1 MLDKRKILNKIT
13 KNKNFKI
20 TINKPF
26 NELNT
31 KFLIDFS
38 NELKKDKNIYKF
50 PELFYLMFW
59 CTKKNINKLKS
70 NHLSKKIRFGR
81 GLAYHICPSNVPT
94 NFIYSF
100 FFGLLSGNSNI
111 VKLPNKNFPEK
122 ELILNIFKNLIKK
135 KKYKII
141 KNSNSFIEYDKN
153 NEYTKDI
160 SSICDARIIWGGNKT
175 INEVRKFWIPERS
188 IELTFA
194 DRYSLSIININ
205 EITKKNNDELTI
217 IIKKFFYDSYSMNQA
232 ACNSPH
238 FIFWIGKKNVK
249 FQNKF
254 WSKLNDFT
262 NKHYSLD
269 EKGAVDKY
277 SNLISNIF
285 MQKKFDG
292 VKIFKNNLY
301 VIRPNKNLDQ
311 IENIRGIHGTFFE
324 KNIVDISY
332 LKKFITKKCQ
342 TITYF
347 GIKKKVIENFLN
359 NSNLLGVDRIVPIGK
374 GLEIDTVWDG
384 YDTINSLSRIINLE

>member
-1 MLDKRKILNKIT
+1 MLDKRKILDKIT
-13 KNKNFKI
+13 KNKSFKVRI
-20 TINKPF
+20 SKPF

-38 NELKKDKNIYKF
+38 NELKKDKKIYEF

-59 CTKKNINKLKS
+59 CTKKNINKLQNK
-70 NHLSKKIRFGR
+70 HLSEKIRFGR
-81 GLAYHICPSNVPT
+81 GLAFHICPSNVPT

-122 ELILNIFKNLIKK
+122 EVILNIFRNLFKKN
-135 KKYKII
+135 KYKAI
-141 KNSNSFIEYDKN
+141 KNSNLFIEYDKN

-160 SSICDARIIWGGNKT
+160 SSICDARIIWGGNRT

-188 IELTFA
+188 VELTFA

-205 EITKKNNDELTI
+205 EISKKNNDELRM
-217 IIKKFFYDSYSMNQA
+217 IIKNFFYDSYSMNQA

-238 FIFWIGKKNVK
+238 FVFWIGKKNIK
-249 FQNKF
+249 FQSKF
-254 WSKLNDFT
+254 WSELNDFT
-262 NKHYSLD
+262 NKKYSLD

-285 MQKKFDG
+285 KQKKFEG
-292 VKIFKNNLY
+292 IKIFKNNLY
-301 VIRPNKNLDQ
+301 VIRPNKNLDE

-332 LKKFITKKCQ
+332 LKKYITKKCQ

-347 GIKKKVIENFLN
+347 GLKKNEIENFLN
-359 NSNLLGVDRIVPIGK
+359 NSNLLGIDRIVPIGK

>member
-1 MLDKRKILNKIT
+1 
-13 KNKNFKI
+13 
-20 TINKPF
+20 
-26 NELNT
+26 
-31 KFLIDFS
+31 
-38 NELKKDKNIYKF
+38 
-50 PELFYLMFW
+50 
-59 CTKKNINKLKS
+59 
-70 NHLSKKIRFGR
+70 
-81 GLAYHICPSNVPT
+81 
-94 NFIYSF
+94 
-100 FFGLLSGNSNI
+100 
-111 VKLPNKNFPEK
+111 
-122 ELILNIFKNLIKK
+122 
-135 KKYKII
+135 
-141 KNSNSFIEYDKN
+141 
-153 NEYTKDI
+153 
-160 SSICDARIIWGGNKT
+160 
-175 INEVRKFWIPERS
+175 
-188 IELTFA
+188 
-194 DRYSLSIININ
+194 
-205 EITKKNNDELTI
+205 
-217 IIKKFFYDSYSMNQA
+217 MNQA

-238 FIFWIGKKNVK
+238 YIFWIGKKNVK